1 MVGSIAA
8 PRLAALAA
16 GFDRSPAYAGLA
28 DELMLLIGDGRIGLD
43 LRLPSERDLSVAL
56 AVSRTTVTR
65 AYAGLVESGFAEAR
79 QGSGTYTR
87 LPGGRRRGLD
97 RTLTPSTTGDDV
109 IDLNCAAPSA
119 LPGIGTAYAEAVQD
133 LPRYLGGHGY
143 FPTGRAGPPG
153 GRRRVVRR
161 ARAADRP
168 EPDHGGARFALGA
181 DGRRAGPGRP
191 GRPGARRDARLPQR
205 PRGAAAGR
213 RPAGRAPDG
222 RRRLG
227 PRRGRPA
234 AARDPAAAG
243 LPDPRLPEP
252 HRQPDVR
259 RRAGAAARRC
269 CGASGTTPVVDES
282 HQPLALD
289 GRPMPRPFATFA
301 PETVTLGSTSK
312 SFWGGLRIGWV
323 RCPDGVLERLMDARV
338 ALDLGSPVLEQL
350 VAARL
355 LARREE
361 LWADQRTRLREQRD
375 ALADALRTELPD
387 WRFRLPRGGLSL
399 WCELPATGAGA
410 ARPRS
415 RWRPSAAASWSR
427 PGRSS
432 PSTVGSTRSS
442 GCRSPGRPTSCATAV
457 ARLARGVGG
466 RQRTAL
472 DGHCPR
478 RPDAHRASWSP
489 ERRRGLRPGRRP
501 AARSRRSRPR
511 SRPAPPRGSRSRPTA
526 RPGRGR
532 PWRRARPACRRC

>member
-65 AYAGLVESGFAEAR
+65 AYSGLVESGFAEAR

-143 FPTGRAGPPG
+143 FPTGVPALQEA
-153 GRRRVVRR
+153 V
-161 ARAADRP
+161 AASY
-168 EPDHGGARFALGA
+168 
-181 DGRRAGPGRP
+181 
-191 GRPGARRDARLPQR
+191 DAR
-205 PRGAAAGR
+205 
-213 RPAGRAPDG
+213 
-222 RRRLG
+222 
-227 PRRGRPA
+227 
-234 AARDPAAAG
+234 G
-243 LPDPRLPEP
+243 LPTDPGQIMVVPGSLSALTVVAQGLVGRGDRVLVETPGYPNAHEAL
-252 HRQPDVR
+252 
-259 RRAGAAARRC
+259 RRAGARRVGLPMDVDGWDLDAVGRLLHETRPQLAYLIPDFHNPTGNLMSNAEREHVAALLRR
-269 CGASGTTPVVDES
+269 AGTTPVVDES
-282 HQPLALD
+282 HQSLALD
-289 GRPMPRPFATFA
+289 GRPMPRPFAALA

-355 LARREE
+355 LLRRDE
-361 LWADQRTRLREQRD
+361 LWADQRGRLREQRD
-375 ALADALRTELPD
+375 ALAAALRSELPD

-399 WCELPATGAGA
+399 WCELPLTG
-410 ARPRS
+410 
-415 RWRPSAAASWSR
+415 
-427 PGRSS
+427 
-432 PSTVGSTRSS
+432 
-442 GCRSPGRPTSCATAV
+442 SPGSGATALVMEAERRGVVVSPGSVFAVDGGLDSFVRVPFTRPADELRTAV
-457 ARLARGVGG
+457 ARLAE
-466 RQRTAL
+466 A
-472 DGHCPR
+472 
-478 RPDAHRASWSP
+478 WSTVS
-489 ERRRGLRPGRRP
+489 
-501 AARSRRSRPR
+501 ARSSTGI
-511 SRPAPPRGSRSRPTA
+511 PRGGTPRTRVMVA
-526 RPGRGR
+526 
-532 PWRRARPACRRC
+532 